1 MDAAL
6 QKLIERRKKLQQAY
20 DDLIAA
26 PASYNIQGS
35 VSAQNQKLSDLQAEI
50 DKIDRQIAQLC
61 GGDGIT
67 RSYPNYRH

>member
-35 VSAQNQKLSDLQAEI
+35 VSAQNQKLSDIRKEL
-50 DKIDRQIAQLC
+50 DVIDRQIAQLC